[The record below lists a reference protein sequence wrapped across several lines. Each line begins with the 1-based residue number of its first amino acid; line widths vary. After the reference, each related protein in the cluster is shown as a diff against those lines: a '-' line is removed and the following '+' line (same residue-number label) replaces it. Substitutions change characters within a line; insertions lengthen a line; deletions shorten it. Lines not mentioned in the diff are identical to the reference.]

1 MPDIPTAGRRGA
13 ASVEYLALGGMIGL
27 LIVIAI
33 AALVASPPRRGDR
46 ELGEMLARRIACA
59 PRYPVPCGRNPL
71 ALAYGFSLG
80 KVVRYLA
87 PEPAAVAGELPV
99 DFRYCRQ
106 ASCAA
111 PGDEPGLTTS
121 NRRVTEFTSVVDRR
135 SAGGPVRITYWLYR
149 PGLRWDRVVRAA
161 GPAEVAA
168 ASSIRLSLEDDPAL
182 VPLETLPG
190 RDHYRFPPGEEPPW
204 RWSIASRPTG
214 RPLR

>member
-13 ASVEYLALGGMIGL
+13 ASVEYLALGGMIAL

-33 AALVASPPRRGDR
+33 AALVASPPRRADR

-59 PRYPVPCGRNPL
+59 PRYPVPCGRSPL
-71 ALAYGFSLG
+71 ALAYGFPLG
-80 KVVRYLA
+80 KLVSYLV
-87 PEPAAVAGELPV
+87 PEPATVAGELPV

-106 ASCAA
+106 VSCAA

-149 PGLRWDRVVRAA
+149 PGLGWERADRTAGAA
-161 GPAEVAA
+161 DVAA
-168 ASSIRLSLEDDPAL
+168 ASGIGLSLEDDPAL

-190 RDHYRFPPGEEPPW
+190 RDHYAFSSAERPPW
-204 RWSIASRPTG
+204 QWSVSGSTG
-214 RPLR
+214 RTD